1 MAAVWCLRMKA
12 LCPVIVVRSSVQNP
26 ATIPCDQ
33 RLFQVS
39 APPLLCRRR
48 VAGTLPLPTHQN
60 GWATPNR
67 LVRCLMAGMACR
79 QSGRNGCFG
88 AAVQAFYTVPEQ
100 YQQSLGDRCAHC
112 RVLRTLPAFGHS
124 IARRS
129 LDEVPSS

>member
-1 MAAVWCLRMKA
+1 MKA

-33 RLFQVS
+33 RLFQGLSTASPVR
-39 APPLLCRRR
+39 APRQEP
-48 VAGTLPLPTHQN
+48 LPLPTHQTV
-60 GWATPNR
+60 GLRPTV
-67 LVRCLMAGMACR
+67 LVRCLMAGMAAVDPAGTAA
-79 QSGRNGCFG
+79 SGLLL
-88 AAVQAFYTVPEQ
+88 QAFYTVPEQ

-112 RVLRTLPAFGHS
+112 RVLRTLPAVGHS